1 VTPRPAAETLS
12 PLDSF
17 FLYLESARTPMHTGS
32 VGIFEGA
39 PMRDRRGR
47 LRMRAIRSEVDSR
60 LHLVP
65 KLRQRVRFPLFGEAS
80 PVWVDD
86 PDFDVANHVLETFLP
101 SPGTEAQL
109 LEFSANLMSLPL
121 DRGRPLWEIWFVD
134 GLAGDRVALVEKLHH
149 SMADG
154 LAGVELATVLLDLE
168 RRPLHSHAPPP
179 DWQPSPPPSR
189 VTAVTRDVIRRA
201 TLLMKVG
208 AGALEVLHHPV
219 RAGREAARYGEALST
234 VASRRSIAPRCS
246 LNTEIGEKRR
256 LVVVRQPMDEL
267 HHAQWRFG
275 VTINDLLLAAVAAGV
290 HDLLAGRGEDVEGGS
305 VQVLVPVGTQHHGDH
320 KLGNQVSAM
329 IVRLPIGDADPID
342 RLHAVS
348 RTEARCKRHHQ
359 ALVGELL
366 LDLLEPWPQPAL
378 AAATRLVHRQPF
390 VNLVVSNVP
399 GPGLP
404 LYAMGSLMLEA
415 IPIVP
420 LAGNLSVGI
429 AALSYEG
436 QLTIGIF
443 ADPDACPDVSV
454 LAEGMSRA
462 FAEVVGYPTALESPA
477 KKESTAL

>member
-1 VTPRPAAETLS
+1 
-12 PLDSF
+12 
-17 FLYLESARTPMHTGS
+17 
-32 VGIFEGA
+32 
-39 PMRDRRGR
+39 
-47 LRMRAIRSEVDSR
+47 
-60 LHLVP
+60 
-65 KLRQRVRFPLFGEAS
+65 
-80 PVWVDD
+80 
-86 PDFDVANHVLETFLP
+86 
-101 SPGTEAQL
+101 
-109 LEFSANLMSLPL
+109 
-121 DRGRPLWEIWFVD
+121 IWFVD
-134 GLAGDRVALVEKLHH
+134 GLEGDRVALVEKLHH

-168 RRPLHSHAPPP
+168 RHPLHRHAPPP

-189 VTAVTRDVIRRA
+189 VTAMARDVIRRA
-201 TLLMKVG
+201 TLPVKVG
-208 AGALEVLHHPV
+208 AGTLGVMRHPV

-234 VASRRSIAPRCS
+234 VATRQSIAPHCS

-267 HHAQWRFG
+267 HQAQRRYG
-275 VTINDLLLAAVAAGV
+275 VTINDLLLTSVAAGV
-290 HDLLAGRGEDVEGGS
+290 HDLLAARGEDVEDRS
-305 VQVLVPVGTQHHGDH
+305 VQVLVPVGTEHHGDH

-329 IVRLPIGDADPID
+329 IVRLPIGDADPLD

-378 AAATRLVHRQPF
+378 AATTRLVHRQPF
-390 VNLVVSNVP
+390 VNLVVTNVP

-404 LYAMGSLMLEA
+404 LYAMGSLLLEA

-443 ADPDACPDVSV
+443 ADPDACPDVSI
-454 LAEGMSRA
+454 LADGMSRA
-462 FAEVVGYPTALESPA
+462 FAEVVGHPTVLESSA
-477 KKESTAL
+477 K